1 MSMALGQGLFVRK
14 ETMIALTIERW
25 IRWGHATSVRSGNVA
40 MMLLKSEG
48 KICPWHGAKTSLRK
62 GTTVALTIESCF
74 LWRNATSFPLRHEV
88 MMPLKTEDKICP

>member
-48 KICPWHGAKTSLRK
+48 KDLSMAWGQDFFEEGNHG
-62 GTTVALTIESCF
+62 CF
-74 LWRNATSFPLRHEV
+74 DN
-88 MMPLKTEDKICP
+88 

>member
-1 MSMALGQGLFVRK
+1 MA
-14 ETMIALTIERW
+14 
-25 IRWGHATSVRSGNVA
+25 SVRSRNGFMVP
-40 MMLLKSEG
+40 LKSEG

>member
-1 MSMALGQGLFVRK
+1 MSMAWGQGFFVRK
-14 ETMIALTIERW
+14 ETTIALTIETW
-25 IRWGHATSVRSGNVA
+25 IRWGNATSVRSGNVA

>member
-1 MSMALGQGLFVRK
+1 
-14 ETMIALTIERW
+14 MIALTIETW
-25 IRWGHATSVRSGNVA
+25 IRWGNATSVRSGNVA

-48 KICPWHGAKTSLRK
+48 KICTWHGAKTSLRK